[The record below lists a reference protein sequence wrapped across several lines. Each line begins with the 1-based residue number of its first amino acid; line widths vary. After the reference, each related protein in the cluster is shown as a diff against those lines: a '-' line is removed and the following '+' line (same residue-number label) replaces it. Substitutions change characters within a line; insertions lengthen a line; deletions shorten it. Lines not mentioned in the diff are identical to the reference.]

1 MTPQLDLLIL
11 RKECDMANIIRISKN
26 FALSEM
32 TKSATAE
39 RLGVDNT
46 PSSIHLV
53 NLTHLAIHILQ
64 PVRDQFG
71 VITINSGYR
80 SPALNA
86 KVGGSKTSQHCNG
99 QAAEFESFSTPN
111 PDLAKWIA
119 KNLDFDQLILEF
131 YDGKDPNSGWVHC
144 SYNLMGNRKK
154 ILTALKTGGKVV
166 YRNGFVSK

>member
-1 MTPQLDLLIL
+1 MPET
-11 RKECDMANIIRISKN
+11 IRVSKK

-32 TKSATAE
+32 VKSATAE
-39 RLGVDNT
+39 RLNVDNS
-46 PSSIHLV
+46 PSDIHLV

-80 SPALNA
+80 SPSLNA

-99 QAAEFESFSTPN
+99 QAADFESFSTPN

-119 KNLDFDQLILEF
+119 NNLEFDKLILEF
-131 YDGKDPNSGWVHC
+131 YDGVNPNSGWVHC

-166 YRNGFVSK
+166 YKNGFVSK

>member
-1 MTPQLDLLIL
+1 
-11 RKECDMANIIRISKN
+11 MAETIRVSKN

-32 TKSATAE
+32 VKSATAE
-39 RLGVDNT
+39 RLNVDNS
-46 PSSIHLV
+46 PSDIHLV

-99 QAAEFESFSTPN
+99 QAADFESFSTPN

-131 YDGKDPNSGWVHC
+131 YDGVNPNSGWVHC

-154 ILTALKTGGKVV
+154 ILTALKTKNGVV
-166 YRNGFVSK
+166 YKNGFVSS

>member
-1 MTPQLDLLIL
+1 
-11 RKECDMANIIRISKN
+11 MAETIRLSKN

-32 TKSATAE
+32 VKSATAE
-39 RLGVDNT
+39 RLNVDNS
-46 PSSIHLV
+46 PSDIHLV

-64 PVRDQFG
+64 PVRDEFG

-99 QAAEFESFSTPN
+99 QAADFESFSTPN

-119 KNLDFDQLILEF
+119 NNLEFDQLILEF
-131 YDGKDPNSGWVHC
+131 YDGVDPNSGWVHC
-144 SYNLMGNRKK
+144 SYNLMGNRRK
-154 ILTALKTGGKVV
+154 ILTALKTKSGVV

>member
-1 MTPQLDLLIL
+1 
-11 RKECDMANIIRISKN
+11 MAENIRLSKN

-32 TKSATAE
+32 VKSATAE
-39 RLGVDNT
+39 RLNVDNS
-46 PSSIHLV
+46 PSDIHLV

-64 PVRDQFG
+64 PVRDEFG

-99 QAAEFESFSTPN
+99 QAADFESFSTPN

-119 KNLDFDQLILEF
+119 NNLEFDQLILEF
-131 YDGKDPNSGWVHC
+131 YDGINPNSGWVHC

-166 YRNGFVSK
+166 YKNGFVSK

>member
-1 MTPQLDLLIL
+1 MPET
-11 RKECDMANIIRISKN
+11 IRLSKN

-32 TKSATAE
+32 VKSATAE
-39 RLGVDNT
+39 RLNVDNS
-46 PSSIHLV
+46 PSDIHLV

-99 QAAEFESFSTPN
+99 QAADFESFSTPN
-111 PDLAKWIA
+111 PVLAKWIA
-119 KNLDFDQLILEF
+119 NNLEFDQLILEF
-131 YDGKDPNSGWVHC
+131 YDGVNPNSGWVHC

-154 ILTALKTGGKVV
+154 IMTALITGGKVI
-166 YRNGFVSK
+166 YKNGFVSK

>member
-1 MTPQLDLLIL
+1 
-11 RKECDMANIIRISKN
+11 MAETIRLSKN

-32 TKSATAE
+32 VKSATAE
-39 RLGVDNT
+39 RLNVDNS
-46 PSSIHLV
+46 PSDIHLV

-64 PVRDQFG
+64 PVRDEFG

-99 QAAEFESFSTPN
+99 QAADFESFSTPN

-119 KNLDFDQLILEF
+119 NNLEFDQLILEF
-131 YDGKDPNSGWVHC
+131 YDGVNPNSGWVHC
-144 SYNLMGNRKK
+144 SYNLMGNRRK
-154 ILTALKTGGKVV
+154 ILTALKTKNGVV
-166 YRNGFVSK
+166 YKNGFVSKFR

>member
-1 MTPQLDLLIL
+1 MPET
-11 RKECDMANIIRISKN
+11 IRVSKN

-32 TKSATAE
+32 VKSATAE
-39 RLGVDNT
+39 RLNVDNS
-46 PSSIHLV
+46 PSDIHLV

-99 QAAEFESFSTPN
+99 QAADFESFSTPN

-119 KNLDFDQLILEF
+119 NNLVFDQLILEF
-131 YDGKDPNSGWVHC
+131 YDGVNPNSGWVHC

-154 ILTALKTGGKVV
+154 IMTALKTGGKVV
-166 YRNGFVSK
+166 YSNGFVSK

>member
-1 MTPQLDLLIL
+1 
-11 RKECDMANIIRISKN
+11 MAETIRLSKN

-32 TKSATAE
+32 VKSATAE
-39 RLGVDNT
+39 RLGVDNS
-46 PSSIHLV
+46 PSDIHLV
-53 NLTHLAIHILQ
+53 NLTHLAIRILQ
-64 PVRDQFG
+64 PVRDEFG

-99 QAAEFESFSTPN
+99 QAADFESFSTPN

-119 KNLDFDQLILEF
+119 NNLEFDQLILEF
-131 YDGKDPNSGWVHC
+131 YDGINPNSGWVHC

-166 YRNGFVSK
+166 YKNGFVSK

>member
-1 MTPQLDLLIL
+1 MILQLDLLML
-11 RKECDMANIIRISKN
+11 RKERDMANIIRVSKN

-39 RLGVDNT
+39 RLGVDNS
-46 PSSIHLV
+46 PSTIHLV

-99 QAAEFESFSTPN
+99 QAADFESFSTPN

-131 YDGKDPNSGWVHC
+131 YDGVDPNSGWVHC

>member
-1 MTPQLDLLIL
+1 MPET
-11 RKECDMANIIRISKN
+11 IRVSKN

-32 TKSATAE
+32 VKSATAE
-39 RLGVDNT
+39 RLNVDNS
-46 PSSIHLV
+46 PSDIHLV

-64 PVRDQFG
+64 PVRDEFG

-99 QAAEFESFSTPN
+99 QAADFESFSTPN

-119 KNLDFDQLILEF
+119 NNLEFDQLILEF
-131 YDGKDPNSGWVHC
+131 YDGVNPNSGWVHC
-144 SYNLMGNRKK
+144 SYNLMGNRRK

-166 YRNGFVSK
+166 YKNGFVSK

>member
-1 MTPQLDLLIL
+1 MPET
-11 RKECDMANIIRISKN
+11 IRVSKN

-32 TKSATAE
+32 VKSATAE
-39 RLGVDNT
+39 RLGVDNS
-46 PSSIHLV
+46 PSDIHLV
-53 NLTHLAIHILQ
+53 NLTHLAIRILQ
-64 PVRDQFG
+64 PVRDEFG

-99 QAAEFESFSTPN
+99 QAADFESFSTPN

-119 KNLDFDQLILEF
+119 NNLEFDQLILEF
-131 YDGKDPNSGWVHC
+131 YDGINPNSGWVHC

-166 YRNGFVSK
+166 YKNGFVSK

>member
-1 MTPQLDLLIL
+1 MILQLDLLML
-11 RKECDMANIIRISKN
+11 RKECDMANIIRVSKN

-32 TKSATAE
+32 TKSATAD
-39 RLGVDNT
+39 RLGVDNS
-46 PSSIHLV
+46 PSTIHLV

-99 QAAEFESFSTPN
+99 QAAEFESFSSPN

-119 KNLDFDQLILEF
+119 NNLVFDQLILEF
-131 YDGKDPNSGWVHC
+131 YDGVNPNSGWVHC

-166 YRNGFVSK
+166 YKNGFVSK

>member
-1 MTPQLDLLIL
+1 
-11 RKECDMANIIRISKN
+11 MAEIIRLSKN

-32 TKSATAE
+32 VKSATAE
-39 RLGVDNT
+39 RLNVDNS
-46 PSSIHLV
+46 PSDIHLV
-53 NLTHLAIHILQ
+53 NLTHLAIRILQ

-99 QAAEFESFSTPN
+99 QAADFESFSTPN

-119 KNLDFDQLILEF
+119 NNLEFDQLILEF
-131 YDGKDPNSGWVHC
+131 YDGVNPNSGWIHC

-154 ILTALKTGGKVV
+154 IMTALKTKSGVQYK
-166 YRNGFVSK
+166 NGFVSK

>member
-1 MTPQLDLLIL
+1 MPET
-11 RKECDMANIIRISKN
+11 IRVSKN

-32 TKSATAE
+32 VKSATAE
-39 RLGVDNT
+39 RLGVDNS
-46 PSSIHLV
+46 PSDIHLV

-64 PVRDQFG
+64 PVRDKFG

-80 SPALNA
+80 SPTLNA

-99 QAAEFESFSTPN
+99 QAADFESFSTPN

-119 KNLDFDQLILEF
+119 NNLEFDQLILEF
-131 YDGKDPNSGWVHC
+131 YDGVNPNSGWVHC

-154 ILTALKTGGKVV
+154 IMTALKTKSGVQYK
-166 YRNGFVSK
+166 NGFVSK

>member
-1 MTPQLDLLIL
+1 
-11 RKECDMANIIRISKN
+11 MAEIIRLSKN

-32 TKSATAE
+32 VKSATAE
-39 RLGVDNT
+39 RLNVDNS
-46 PSSIHLV
+46 PSDIHLV
-53 NLTHLAIHILQ
+53 NLTHLAIRILQ

-99 QAAEFESFSTPN
+99 QAADFESFSTPN

-119 KNLDFDQLILEF
+119 NNLEFDQLILEF
-131 YDGKDPNSGWVHC
+131 YDGVNPNSGWVHC

-154 ILTALKTGGKVV
+154 ILTALKTKNGVQYK
-166 YRNGFVSK
+166 NGFVSA

>member
-1 MTPQLDLLIL
+1 
-11 RKECDMANIIRISKN
+11 MADIIRISKN
-26 FALSEM
+26 FSLSEM
-32 TKSATAE
+32 VKSATAV
-39 RLGVDNT
+39 RLGVDNS

-99 QAAEFESFSTPN
+99 QASDFESFSTPN
-111 PDLAKWIA
+111 PDLAKWIS
-119 KNLDFDQLILEF
+119 KNLEFDQLILEF

-154 ILTALKTGGKVV
+154 IMTALKTKSGVQYK
-166 YRNGFVSK
+166 NGFVSA

>member
-1 MTPQLDLLIL
+1 
-11 RKECDMANIIRISKN
+11 MAEIIRLSKN

-32 TKSATAE
+32 VKSATAE
-39 RLGVDNT
+39 RLNVDNS
-46 PSSIHLV
+46 PSDIHLV
-53 NLTHLAIHILQ
+53 NLTHLAIRILQ

-99 QAAEFESFSTPN
+99 QAADFESFSTPN

-119 KNLDFDQLILEF
+119 NNLEFDQLILEF
-131 YDGKDPNSGWVHC
+131 YDGVNPNSGWVHC
-144 SYNLMGNRKK
+144 SYNLMGNRRK
-154 ILTALKTGGKVV
+154 ILTALKTKNGVV
-166 YRNGFVSK
+166 YKNGFVSS

>member
-1 MTPQLDLLIL
+1 MSET
-11 RKECDMANIIRISKN
+11 IRVSKN

-32 TKSATAE
+32 VKSATAE
-39 RLGVDNT
+39 RLNVDNS
-46 PSSIHLV
+46 PSDIHLV

-99 QAAEFESFSTPN
+99 QAADFESFSTPN

-119 KNLDFDQLILEF
+119 NNLEFDQLILEF
-131 YDGKDPNSGWVHC
+131 YDGVNPNSGWVHC
-144 SYNLMGNRKK
+144 SYNLMGNRRK

-166 YRNGFVSK
+166 YKNGFVSK

>member
-1 MTPQLDLLIL
+1 MPET
-11 RKECDMANIIRISKN
+11 IRVSKN

-32 TKSATAE
+32 VKSATAE
-39 RLGVDNT
+39 RLNVDNS
-46 PSSIHLV
+46 PSDIHLV

-86 KVGGSKTSQHCNG
+86 KVGGSKTRQHCNG
-99 QAAEFESFSTPN
+99 QAADFESFSTPN

-119 KNLDFDQLILEF
+119 NNLEFDQLILEF
-131 YDGKDPNSGWVHC
+131 YDGVNPNSGWVHC

-166 YRNGFVSK
+166 YKNGFVSK

>member
-1 MTPQLDLLIL
+1 
-11 RKECDMANIIRISKN
+11 MAETIRLSKN

-32 TKSATAE
+32 VKSATAE
-39 RLGVDNT
+39 RLNVDNS
-46 PSSIHLV
+46 PSDIHLV
-53 NLTHLAIHILQ
+53 NLTHLAIRILQ
-64 PVRDQFG
+64 PVRDEFG

-99 QAAEFESFSTPN
+99 QAADFESFSTPN

-119 KNLDFDQLILEF
+119 NNLVFDQLILEF
-131 YDGKDPNSGWVHC
+131 YDGVNPNSGWVHC

-154 ILTALKTGGKVV
+154 ILTALKTGAKVV
-166 YRNGFVSK
+166 YKNGFVSK

>member
-1 MTPQLDLLIL
+1 MPET
-11 RKECDMANIIRISKN
+11 IRVSKN

-32 TKSATAE
+32 VKSATAE
-39 RLGVDNT
+39 RLNVDNS
-46 PSSIHLV
+46 PSDIHLV

-99 QAAEFESFSTPN
+99 QAADFESFSTPN

-119 KNLDFDQLILEF
+119 NNLVFDQLILEF
-131 YDGKDPNSGWVHC
+131 YDGVNPNSGWVHC

-154 ILTALKTGGKVV
+154 IMTALKTKSGVQ
-166 YRNGFVSK
+166 YNDDILEDIEQAL

>member
-1 MTPQLDLLIL
+1 
-11 RKECDMANIIRISKN
+11 MANIIRISKN

-99 QAAEFESFSTPN
+99 QAADFESFSTPN

-119 KNLDFDQLILEF
+119 NNLEFDQLILEF
-131 YDGKDPNSGWVHC
+131 YDGVNPNSGWVHC

-154 ILTALKTGGKVV
+154 IMTALKTKSGVQYK
-166 YRNGFVSK
+166 NGFVSK

>member
-1 MTPQLDLLIL
+1 
-11 RKECDMANIIRISKN
+11 MAETIRLSKN

-32 TKSATAE
+32 VKSATAE
-39 RLGVDNT
+39 RLNVDNS
-46 PSSIHLV
+46 PSDIHLV

-64 PVRDQFG
+64 PVRDEFG

-80 SPALNA
+80 SPSLNA

-99 QAAEFESFSTPN
+99 QAADFESFSTPN

-119 KNLDFDQLILEF
+119 NNLEFDQLILEF
-131 YDGKDPNSGWVHC
+131 YDGVNPNSGWVHC

-154 ILTALKTGGKVV
+154 IMTALKTKSGVQYK
-166 YRNGFVSK
+166 NGFVSK

>member
-1 MTPQLDLLIL
+1 MSET
-11 RKECDMANIIRISKN
+11 IRVSKN

-32 TKSATAE
+32 VKSATAE
-39 RLGVDNT
+39 RLNVDNS
-46 PSSIHLV
+46 PSDIHLV

-99 QAAEFESFSTPN
+99 QAADFESFSTPN

-119 KNLDFDQLILEF
+119 NNLEFDQLILEF
-131 YDGKDPNSGWVHC
+131 YDGVNPNSGWVHC

-166 YRNGFVSK
+166 YKNGFVSK